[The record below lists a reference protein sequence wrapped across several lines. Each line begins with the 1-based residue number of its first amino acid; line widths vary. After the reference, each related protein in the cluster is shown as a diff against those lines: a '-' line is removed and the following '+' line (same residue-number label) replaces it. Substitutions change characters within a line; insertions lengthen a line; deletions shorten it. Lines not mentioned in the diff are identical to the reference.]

1 VESRFGQQQLM
12 GLDEVPG
19 RADAGIDDEDDF
31 RALVEQF
38 NAGPFAERVP
48 AAIEAPFALV
58 LGGQV
63 VRGRIDAAY
72 RDGPVSGADGD
83 VGGAPP
89 LPEDDPVP
97 GADGGVG
104 GPVRYLVVDWKTGR
118 GQDADPLQLA
128 VYRLAWAE
136 LQQVPVE
143 QVDAAFYYVR
153 SGDLVHPAG
162 LPDRAE
168 LERLFAAG

>member
-1 VESRFGQQQLM
+1 
-12 GLDEVPG
+12 

-63 VRGRIDAAY
+63 IRGRIDAAY
-72 RDGPVSGADGD
+72 RDDAPAGGHPEPAGAR
-83 VGGAPP
+83 AP
-89 LPEDDPVP
+89 
-97 GADGGVG
+97 
-104 GPVRYLVVDWKTGR
+104 RHLVVDWKTSR

-153 SGDLVHPAG
+153 SGELVHPTG

-168 LERLFAAG
+168 LERLFATP